1 MNSKFEMSRKFINA
15 IEQAESVTRDLNKYL
30 VTYGHTLTASEA
42 ENVSFLIE
50 HQREA
55 VYKMRMAQAAVELLK
70 AG

>member
-1 MNSKFEMSRKFINA
+1 MNSKFEMQRKLVDSV
-15 IEQAESVTRDLNKYL
+15 ELAESAMRDLNKYL
-30 VTYGHTLTASEA
+30 ANYGHTLTATEA
-42 ENVSFLIE
+42 ENVAFLIE

>member
-1 MNSKFEMSRKFINA
+1 MNSKYEMQRKLVDS
-15 IEQAESVTRDLNKYL
+15 AELAEAAMRDLNKYL

-50 HQREA
+50 HQQEA
-55 VYKMRMAQAAVELLK
+55 IYQMRMAQAAVELLK